1 MTVEEFQALNLPEES
16 SLMLIKGIVYDDDPE
31 GDGMT
36 KRNHLHAKTES
47 KLSHLFHLW
56 RDNSGCRYGIYSG
69 EVGCILPEPVGSVG
83 IDVAVFSPETVA
95 AHRED
100 LPYISGVPLLAVEIL
115 SPNDR
120 NLVIREKIDQ
130 YLNAGVRQV
139 WIIDAYFKTIVVHR
153 AEHVPEMFA
162 TDAVLVANDV
172 LPGFSVQVLHVFE

>member
-16 SLMLIKGIVYDDDPE
+16 SLMLIKGIVYDDDPD

-36 KRNHLHAKTES
+36 GRNQLHARTES
-47 KLSHLFHLW
+47 KLCHLFHMW
-56 RDNSGCRYGIYSG
+56 RDNSGGKYGIYSG
-69 EVGCILPEPVGSVG
+69 EVGCILTETGGSVG

-95 AHRED
+95 EQRED

-120 NLVIREKIDQ
+120 NLAIREKIDQ
-130 YLNAGVRQV
+130 YLSAGVRQV
-139 WIIDAYFKTIVVHR
+139 WIIDVYFKTIVVHR

-172 LPGFSVQVLHVFE
+172 LPGFSVKVFHVFE